1 MNQLL
6 LVLRHAEYQARD
18 LGARF
23 GVYGRKNRPRGP
35 TGGGATC
42 KIEGCDGAKL
52 SNAETRRI
60 FKLFPYFLINLTIT

>member
-1 MNQLL
+1 
-6 LVLRHAEYQARD
+6 VIWG
-18 LGARF
+18 LGSGYMGAKT
-23 GVYGRKNRPRGP
+23 GPGGRR
-35 TGGGATC
+35 GGGATC